1 MRAKRRGTYV
11 YTEPGGHGAGIETVS
26 TTVTVGDACPHGGF
40 RIGKVLVCGECG
52 DSEHQ
57 LGLAILYIAKKVA
70 YQVTGKTFTANDVIG
85 GVSLALVLNRDRILK
100 ANNPGALAY
109 VIGRRAALRL
119 YRSGRS
125 VPTVAVSQ
133 MNLPENDNDGESLE
147 TTTQRLEY
155 LYGTNVVQR
164 ELEEEWREVC
174 SGRGRT
180 FPGLDLVMNQA
191 NLLLLRRVIEEAR
204 QRITLDTWHVIELRL
219 DLDDFGECLT
229 WREISKLTPYKMNDL
244 PEIYRQGLAVIH
256 DHIVKRL
263 MTKPLT

>member
-11 YTEPGGHGAGIETVS
+11 YTEPGGYGAGIETVS

-100 ANNPGALAY
+100 ANNPGALAF

-119 YRSGRS
+119 YRPGRS
-125 VPTVAVSQ
+125 VPTIAVSQ
-133 MNLPENDNDGESLE
+133 MNLPEDDGDGESLE
-147 TTTQRLEY
+147 TTSQRLEFLAGRTSY
-155 LYGTNVVQR
+155 
-164 ELEEEWREVC
+164 EEEWREVY

-180 FPGLDLVMNQA
+180 FPGLDLVMNPA
-191 NLLLLRRVIEEAR
+191 NFLLLQRVIEEAR
-204 QRITLDTWHVIELRL
+204 QRIPLDTWRVIDLRL

-229 WREISKLTPYKMNDL
+229 WRAISKLTPYKTNDL

-263 MTKPLT
+263 ITKPLA